1 MAPKVWGWP
10 QKKSPLLLFK
20 PWAFLPP
27 VIKGSLVR
35 PLKTSVDA
43 CGESPRNDATVGHHA
58 GTIDAFGEP
67 VGGILSIP
75 L

>member
-1 MAPKVWGWP
+1 MGIS
-10 QKKSPLLLFK
+10 SPSHQGI
-20 PWAFLPP
+20 P
-27 VIKGSLVR
+27 SRRR

-67 VGGILSIP
+67 VGGILSIV